1 MKLTSNIKILRKI
14 LILCLLT
21 VGLALVASNEATPV
35 SAKTCYD
42 ANNDFYGALDTFD
55 TAFNSLYRPDPSC
68 STQCMG
74 FQLGTPQRQECED
87 NCRQTRR
94 TNLDN
99 AELGILQA
107 GGDIESCT
115 NAAPEECADARAR
128 NDYCLATYN
137 YSEYS
142 DPNER
147 LDIYTAYSACRDGS
161 GVNRC
166 Q

>member
-1 MKLTSNIKILRKI
+1 MKLKINTGILRKI
-14 LILCLLT
+14 LILCVLT
-21 VGLALVASNEATPV
+21 VGLIFVASNEATPV
-35 SAKTCYD
+35 SAKTCLE

-55 TAFNSLYRPDPSC
+55 LAFNIYYYNDPTSC
-68 STQCMG
+68 ALDCAGLQGSQYQQCY
-74 FQLGTPQRQECED
+74 D

-99 AELGILQA
+99 SQLGILQA
-107 GGDIESCT
+107 GNELDYCT
-115 NAAPEECADARAR
+115 NPPPERCVNARAR

-137 YSEYS
+137 YSQYS

-147 LDIYTAYSACRDGS
+147 LDIFTAYSACRDAS
-161 GVNRC
+161 GVDSC